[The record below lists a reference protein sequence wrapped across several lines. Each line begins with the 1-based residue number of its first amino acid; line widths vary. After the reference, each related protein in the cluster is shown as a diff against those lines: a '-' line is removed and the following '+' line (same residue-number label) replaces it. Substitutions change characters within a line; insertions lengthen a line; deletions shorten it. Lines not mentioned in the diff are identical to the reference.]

1 MQLVESKISNKQENN
16 MHSDLLPKKYE
27 LFAHIFTMLFI
38 RLFGKIETISSV
50 CSGVTGY
57 YSRQCSAV
65 TR

>member
-1 MQLVESKISNKQENN
+1 MEIFLLISKKIICILIC
-16 MHSDLLPKKYE
+16 MKKYE

-65 TR
+65 SR